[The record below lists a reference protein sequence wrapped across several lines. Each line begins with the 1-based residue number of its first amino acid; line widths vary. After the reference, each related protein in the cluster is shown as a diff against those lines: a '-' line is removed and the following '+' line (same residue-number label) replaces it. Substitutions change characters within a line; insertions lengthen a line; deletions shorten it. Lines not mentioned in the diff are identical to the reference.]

1 MVQWV
6 GLCASTVGGKGFVSG
21 LRTKTSPGAW
31 YNPGLLRVSAPW
43 SGGQYGVGDPGF
55 PLISHQNPEAEKGS
69 RTHSSNLRR
78 KKKFITQVITSPG
91 LSSFLKLKGKELP
104 KLDTRQKR
112 SREGAVL
119 KARKSLLRFLLT
131 KANLTLTMMS
141 LYFLNLN
148 FCYLM
153 KSEVWG

>member
-1 MVQWV
+1 MELGIQ
-6 GLCASTVGGKGFVSG
+6 GSLSSPI
-21 LRTKTSPGAW
+21 RTLKQRKA
-31 YNPGLLRVSAPW
+31 L
-43 SGGQYGVGDPGF
+43 
-55 PLISHQNPEAEKGS
+55 E
-69 RTHSSNLRR
+69 HSSNLRR
-78 KKKFITQVITSPG
+78 EKKKKRFITQVITSPG
-91 LSSFLKLKGKELP
+91 LSSFLKPKGKELP

-119 KARKSLLRFLLT
+119 KARKSLLRSLPT

-153 KSEVWG
+153 KSEV